1 MDGLAFAPLDGVRV
15 LDLTTSVAGPYCT
28 LILAG
33 LGADVVKVERP
44 DGGDDTRGWGPPFWD
59 GESAVFLAMNAGK
72 RSLALDLKEADGVAV
87 ALKLAAASDVV
98 IQNLR
103 PGLMERLGLGF
114 EDVAAVSPRVVY
126 CSIGAFGK
134 SGPLSSEPGYDPLMQ
149 AAGGIMSVTGEEGRQ
164 PVRAG
169 VSIIDQGT
177 AMWAALAIVAALGAR
192 EQRPGPQLID
202 TSLYETAVNWMPMQ
216 LAGYLASGR
225 VPKRMGSGISV
236 IAPYEAFEAED
247 GRWLMIAA
255 GNDRLYRTLCTA
267 IDCPGL
273 GEDPRFETNADRV
286 TNRDALAAL
295 LAETIRTRPAADW
308 LARLRAAGVPT
319 APVQGIDELVDDPQL
334 AALGLLEPVP
344 HPTVEDLRLVGLPLS
359 FGGSRLRHRGPPPQL
374 GEHTDA
380 VLGDAGYSAAQVGE
394 LREAGVVR

>member
-1 MDGLAFAPLDGVRV
+1 MDGVAFAPLDGVRV

-33 LGADVVKVERP
+33 LGADVVKLERP

-72 RSLALDLKEADGVAV
+72 RSLALDLKEPDGLAV

-103 PGLMERLGLGF
+103 PGLVERLGLGF
-114 EDVAAVSPRVVY
+114 EDVAAISPRVVY

-273 GEDPRFETNADRV
+273 GDDPRFETNADRV

>member
-15 LDLTTSVAGPYCT
+15 LDLTSSVAGPYCT
-28 LILAG
+28 LILAA

-59 GESAVFLAMNAGK
+59 GESAAFLAMNAGK
-72 RSLALDLKEADGVAV
+72 RSLALDLKDPDGLAV

-103 PGLMERLGLGF
+103 PGQVERLGLGF
-114 EDVAAVSPRVVY
+114 EDVAAVSPRVIY

-134 SGPLSSEPGYDPLMQ
+134 NGPLSAEPGYDPLMQ
-149 AAGGIMSVTGEEGRQ
+149 AAGGIMSVTGEEGRP

-169 VSIIDQGT
+169 VSLIDQGT
-177 AMWAALAIVAALGAR
+177 GMWAALAIVAALGAR
-192 EQRPGPQLID
+192 EDRPGPQLID
-202 TSLYETAVNWMPMQ
+202 TSLYETAINWLPMQ

-225 VPKRMGSGISV
+225 VPKRMGSGIAV
-236 IAPYEAFEAED
+236 IAPYEAFEADD

-255 GNDRLYRTLCTA
+255 GNDRLFRALCTA

-273 GEDPRFETNADRV
+273 AEDPRFETNADRV
-286 TNRDALAAL
+286 TNRDALADL
-295 LAETIRTRPAADW
+295 LAETVRARPAADW
-308 LARLRAAGVPT
+308 LARLRAAGVPA
-319 APVQGIDELVDDPQL
+319 APVQAIDELVDDPQT

-359 FGGSRLRHRGPPPQL
+359 FGDSRLRHRGAPPRL

-380 VLGDAGYSAAQVGE
+380 VLSDAGYSAAEVGD
-394 LREAGVVR
+394 LREAGVVH